1 VRPRSHT
8 QDVVEA
14 TVDNFAKYA
23 FGGRSRAWLERPI
36 DLTTSGFDLVS
47 GIVKFLG
54 GEGRPVANLA
64 AVAIELT
71 GGDHAQGVGTLIVDI
86 NGRTRSARISWSRL
100 RVTGASGEEVYL
112 GAPTAMRRL
121 VCMLAR
127 DVTMLAL
134 GCS

>member
-1 VRPRSHT
+1 MPAQTAV
-8 QDVVEA
+8 DA
-14 TVDNFAKYA
+14 TLDIFNQYA
-23 FGGRSRAWLERPI
+23 FGGRSRAWLERPV
-36 DLTTSGFDLVS
+36 DLTTPGFDLVS

-54 GEGRPVANLA
+54 GEGRPIGNLDA
-64 AVAIELT
+64 TAIELT
-71 GGDHAQGVGTLIVDI
+71 GGDHAQGVGALIVDI

-127 DVTMLAL
+127 DVTTLAL